1 MSPVSL
7 NDAFG
12 DGKSEPGALTL
23 CPAGLPKSVTDIGQ
37 LLGRDATRRICN
49 PEDDLVVPRCR
60 THRDTTAGLRE
71 FDCVANEILEHLKE
85 PIPITPD
92 LGNIRVHFD
101 SKLKRS
107 RGCERSLHIHRF
119 GNLRRFVTRSLR
131 RPPPDVT
138 K

>member
-7 NDAFG
+7 DDAFG

-23 CPAGLPKSVTDIGQ
+23 CPGGLPKSVTDMGQ
-37 LLGRDATRRICN
+37 VLGRDATPRIRN
-49 PEDDLVVPRCR
+49 PEDDLVIPRCR
-60 THRDTTAGLRE
+60 ARRDATASLRE
-71 FDCVANEILEHLKE
+71 LDRVAYEVLEYLQE
-85 PIPITPD
+85 PMPIAPD